1 MSHAELLADAFA
13 TIRILGWA
21 FAGWLVVFAAIGTI
35 VVLVVAATGTWVAK
49 ALWRRTA
56 GPSWR
61 RSAVRA
67 RILAR
72 RRVRPPGARSGGS
85 DWEEAA

>member
-21 FAGWLVVFAAIGTI
+21 FAGWLLVFAAIGTI
-35 VVLVVAATGTWVAK
+35 VVLAVAATGTWAVK
-49 ALWRRTA
+49 AVWRRTG

-72 RRVRPPGARSGGS
+72 RRARASGARSDDLS
-85 DWEEAA
+85 YDEAA

>member
-1 MSHAELLADAFA
+1 MSHAELLVDAFA

-21 FAGWLVVFAAIGTI
+21 FAGWLLVFAAIGTI
-35 VVLVVAATGTWVAK
+35 AVLAVAATGTWAVK
-49 ALWRRTA
+49 AVWRRTA

-72 RRVRPPGARSGGS
+72 RRVRPPGARSDDS

>member
-1 MSHAELLADAFA
+1 MTTAELLADAID
-13 TIRILGWA
+13 TLIILGWA
-21 FAGWLVVFAAIGTI
+21 AVGWLAIAAAIGTI
-35 VVLVVAATGTWVAK
+35 VVLAVAATGTWAVK

>member
-1 MSHAELLADAFA
+1 MTNAELLVDAFA
-13 TIRILGWA
+13 TIRVLGWA

-35 VVLVVAATGTWVAK
+35 VVLAVAATGTWAAK

-61 RSAVRA
+61 RNAVRA

-72 RRVRPPGARSGGS
+72 RRARPPGARSDDS
-85 DWEEAA
+85 EWEEAA